1 MPAPSERSFG
11 AGEPRQQLPLFP
23 GVTGPRP
30 QRDAADYRT
39 DELEYGGHVARLV
52 LIDAVESYEGVEQ
65 EQAWGVTA
73 HGLLEAALV
82 TG

>member
-1 MPAPSERSFG
+1 MMDDHD
-11 AGEPRQQLPLFP
+11 
-23 GVTGPRP
+23 
-30 QRDAADYRT
+30 RDAVGTLQLAKVA
-39 DELEYGGHVARLV
+39 EYGGHVARLV

-73 HGLLEAALV
+73 YGLLEAALV

>member
-1 MPAPSERSFG
+1 MVDDHDREAVG
-11 AGEPRQQLPLFP
+11 ALQLAK
-23 GVTGPRP
+23 V
-30 QRDAADYRT
+30 A
-39 DELEYGGHVARLV
+39 EYGGHVARLV

-73 HGLLEAALV
+73 HGLLEAALI